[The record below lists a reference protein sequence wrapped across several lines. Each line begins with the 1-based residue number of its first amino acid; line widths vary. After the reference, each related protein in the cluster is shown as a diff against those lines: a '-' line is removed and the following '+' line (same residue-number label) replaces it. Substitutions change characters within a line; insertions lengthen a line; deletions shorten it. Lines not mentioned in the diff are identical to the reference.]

1 MEMNQSN
8 IDSEVVKVVKIA
20 TAIALIAVGI
30 VAVVALVVNTVVK
43 PSCTVGVVGTAA
55 SITFTDIDIN
65 GTSYSSPSQNDCRV
79 MASASQQYYLM
90 TNQSPSGTLLCEGDL
105 TNNSW
110 YSSDLPSDLQ
120 PGVHYKVYDT
130 GMFDLVGSQL
140 CHDINEPA
148 PVPTTYGQD

>member
-1 MEMNQSN
+1 
-8 IDSEVVKVVKIA
+8 
-20 TAIALIAVGI
+20 
-30 VAVVALVVNTVVK
+30 
-43 PSCTVGVVGTAA
+43 
-55 SITFTDIDIN
+55 
-65 GTSYSSPSQNDCRV
+65 

-130 GMFDLVGSQL
+130 RMFDLVGSQI

-148 PVPTTYGQD
+148 PVPTTYGQNYGGMKSANFNEQEPTDCTRP